1 MVGGTQPPE
10 SRRTA
15 RAGCDGST
23 FQTEFIEMA
32 TASLKATT
40 RTEAGTGVARKLR
53 QAGSIPAIIYGHGRD
68 PQSLSLEAREV
79 ERLLSTISAAST
91 VIELT
96 VDGAMAR
103 TLIREVQRHPV
114 RRNILHIDFQQLV
127 AGEKVTVSIRIRF
140 TGTADGVR
148 NSGGILAETMHELSI
163 RCDPSQIPDHLEV
176 DVTPLTIG
184 HSIHVRDV
192 KLPEGVQALDDPGAT
207 VCVCT
212 VPAAAI
218 EEPTP
223 GVEGAAPEA
232 AAEPELIRKPKP
244 EEEEEEAK

>member
-1 MVGGTQPPE
+1 M
-10 SRRTA
+10 
-15 RAGCDGST
+15 
-23 FQTEFIEMA
+23 
-32 TASLKATT
+32 
-40 RTEAGTGVARKLR
+40 
-53 QAGSIPAIIYGHGRD
+53 
-68 PQSLSLEAREV
+68 LSLAEREV
-79 ERLLSTISAAST
+79 ERLLGTISAAST
-91 VIELT
+91 VIELA
-96 VDGAMAR
+96 VDGATAR
-103 TLIREVQRHPV
+103 TLIREIQRHPV

-163 RCDPSQIPDHLEV
+163 RCDPSLIPDHIEV

-184 HSIHVRDV
+184 HSIHVRDLA
-192 KLPEGVQALDDPGAT
+192 LPEGVQVLDEPSAT

-218 EEPTP
+218 EEAAPA
-223 GVEGAAPEA
+223 EGAEPAA